1 MHGVQS
7 VGAHPALSLLR
18 GGSPQQRH
26 CFNRKLANRDPG
38 QVPGSDGWCGRDVQE
53 AADEQIPAFMAR
65 ALFVPR
71 YAPVKNTSRPRRPLG
86 PSRLRKLTLVTS
98 LSAACAATPVSAPPA
113 PPPLPPHWSAVPP
126 LPLDERIRTNQL
138 GFQPAQPKHVVIAWP
153 AAAPLPTAELVFH
166 IVPLDTPW
174 QPVLAGSLAD
184 LGVDADSGEHVLRGD
199 FSALQTPGH
208 YRVVLP
214 RRGYSAPFRIHPE
227 VYRDVL
233 RLATRFFYLQRSGA
247 AKDDPL
253 TGLRHGADY
262 AAPAPL
268 RAVLDARSRVSPT
281 AQRSDVS
288 GGWWDAGDFGR
299 YVPPAASTLMLL
311 LYAYRFNPGAFADG
325 ALAIPESGNGVP
337 DLLDELRW
345 ELSWLLKMQRPDGAV
360 HHKVA
365 TRSYPDVMADRDPQ
379 PALLYEISTQA
390 TASFAG
396 ALSEASIVYRRVDP
410 LFSASLGQAAQ
421 RAWRFLAAH
430 PNKLP
435 AHGFRNPDDPNGGD
449 YSIKDGDENE
459 LRLWAAAGLLHA
471 TGERVYA
478 EEVARRWPH
487 QTAMRHCG
495 LGWPCGSTFA
505 MMAYLD
511 SASADVTLQEQMRR
525 ELTAQAAAILQVIG
539 GTAYQV
545 ALKGTKP
552 PLGYDWGSVGQ
563 VLDAAT
569 LLLLANLQHP
579 DPQLLAGAAAQL
591 SWVLG
596 HNPLSKTF
604 ITGAGHNPVRAP
616 HHRPS
621 NFLGAPI
628 PGAVG
633 EGPNAM
639 SIGGDPV
646 LQQLFTRQLPPA
658 LRYADDA
665 GSWATNEPTIY
676 YNAAFVAVAA
686 WFTPKE

>member
-1 MHGVQS
+1 M
-7 VGAHPALSLLR
+7 
-18 GGSPQQRH
+18 
-26 CFNRKLANRDPG
+26 
-38 QVPGSDGWCGRDVQE
+38 
-53 AADEQIPAFMAR
+53 
-65 ALFVPR
+65 PR
-71 YAPVKNTSRPRRPLG
+71 YAPVQNTFRARRSLG
-86 PSRLRKLTLVTS
+86 PSGLRSLTLVIS
-98 LSAACAATPVSAPPA
+98 LSAACVVTPVSPPPV

-138 GFQPAQPKHVVIAWP
+138 GFQPAQPKHVAAAWP
-153 AAAPLPTAELVFH
+153 SAAPLPAAERVFH

-174 QPVLAGSLAD
+174 KPALVGALVD

-214 RRGYSAPFRIHPE
+214 RRGYSAPFRIHSE

-262 AAPAPL
+262 AEPAPS
-268 RAVLDARSRVSPT
+268 RTALDGRGRVPPT
-281 AQRSDVS
+281 AQRRDVS

-299 YVPPAASTLMLL
+299 
-311 LYAYRFNPGAFADG
+311 
-325 ALAIPESGNGVP
+325 
-337 DLLDELRW
+337 
-345 ELSWLLKMQRPDGAV
+345 
-360 HHKVA
+360 
-365 TRSYPDVMADRDPQ
+365 
-379 PALLYEISTQA
+379 
-390 TASFAG
+390 TAGFAG
-396 ALSEASIVYRRVDP
+396 ALSEASVVYRQVDP
-410 LFSASLGQAAQ
+410 PFSVSLRQAAE
-421 RAWRFLAAH
+421 RAWRFLQTH
-430 PNKLP
+430 PDKLP
-435 AHGFRNPDDPNGGD
+435 AHGFKNPDDPNGGD

-478 EEVARRWPH
+478 EEAARRWLH
-487 QTAMRHCG
+487 QTAMRRCG

-505 MMAYLD
+505 MVAYLD
-511 SASADVTLQEQMRR
+511 SGSADVALQEQMRR
-525 ELTAQAAAILQVIG
+525 ELAAQAAAILRTVG
-539 GTAYQV
+539 GTAYEV
-545 ALKGTKP
+545 ALKGTTP
-552 PLGYDWGSVGQ
+552 PLGYDWGSIGQ
-563 VLDAAT
+563 VLDSAT
-569 LLLLANLQHP
+569 LLLLANQQHP
-579 DPQLLAGAAAQL
+579 DPQLVAGAAAQL

-596 HNPLSKTF
+596 HNPLSKAF

-633 EGPNAM
+633 EGPNVM

-646 LQQLFTRQLPPA
+646 LQQLFDQKLLPA

-676 YNAAFVAVAA
+676 YNAAFVAVAS
-686 WFTPKE
+686 